1 MNYNE
6 LVEHYIRFRDK
17 RAEYKAEFDA
27 KVQKIDLVLEKIEQ
41 KLMAHMNETGLESLR
56 TGAGTAYRSIKTT
69 ASVAD
74 RDIFLDFVR
83 ENDAWELLETRAAK
97 KAIEDYRAAN
107 DELPPGVNW
116 SAVATI
122 NVRRSA

>member
-6 LVEHYIRFRDK
+6 MVEHYVRLRDK

-41 KLMAHMNETGLESLR
+41 KLMAYMNDTGIESIR

-83 ENDAWELLETRAAK
+83 DHDAWELLETRAAK
-97 KAIEDYRAAN
+97 KAVEDYRAAN

>member
-6 LVEHYIRFRDK
+6 LVEAYIKYRDVK
-17 RAEYKAEFDA
+17 AQYKAEYDA
-27 KVQKIDLVLEKIEQ
+27 KVHKLDLVLEKIET
-41 KLMAHMNETGLESLR
+41 KLMAYMNETGLESIR
-56 TGAGTAYRSIKTT
+56 TGAGTAYKSIKTT

-83 ENDAWELLETRAAK
+83 EQDAWELLETRASK
-97 KAIEDYRAAN
+97 KAVEDYRSAN
-107 DELPPGVNW
+107 DELPPGINW

>member
-6 LVEHYIRFRDK
+6 LVEAYIKYRDV
-17 RAEYKAEFDA
+17 KAQHKADYDA
-27 KVQKIDLVLEKIEQ
+27 KTQKLDLVLEKIEQ
-41 KLMAHMNETGLESLR
+41 KLMAYMNETGLESIR
-56 TGAGTAYRSIKTT
+56 TGAGTAYKSVKTT

-83 ENDAWELLETRAAK
+83 DQDAWELLETRASK
-97 KAIEDYRAAN
+97 KAVEDYRAAN
-107 DELPPGVNW
+107 DELPPGINW

>member
-6 LVEHYIRFRDK
+6 MVEHYVRLRDK

-41 KLMAHMNETGLESLR
+41 KLMAHMNETGIESIR
-56 TGAGTAYRSIKTT
+56 TGAGTAYRSIKST

-83 ENDAWELLETRAAK
+83 EHDAWELLETRAAK

>member
-6 LVEHYIRFRDK
+6 MVEHYIRFRDK

-41 KLMAHMNETGLESLR
+41 KLMAYMNDTGLEAVR
-56 TGAGTAYRSIKTT
+56 TGAGTAYRSKKTS

-74 RDIFLDFVR
+74 RDVFLDFVR

-97 KAIEDYRAAN
+97 LAVEDYRAAN
-107 DELPPGVNW
+107 DELPPGINW
-116 SAVATI
+116 NSVYTI

>member
-1 MNYNE
+1 MNYDE
-6 LVEHYIRFRDK
+6 LVAAYIKYRDVK
-17 RAEYKAEFDA
+17 AQYKAEYDA
-27 KVQKIDLVLEKIEQ
+27 KVQKLELVLEKIEQ
-41 KLMAHMNETGLESLR
+41 KLMAYMNETGLESIR
-56 TGAGTAYRSIKTT
+56 TGAGTAYKSVKTT

-83 ENDAWELLETRAAK
+83 DNDAWELLETRAAK
-97 KAIEDYRAAN
+97 KAVEDYRSAN
-107 DELPPGVNW
+107 DELPPGINW